1 MCKMAELPKDKSL
14 RSARLFCFGSSCNTA
29 VGERGDEK
37 SGSAA
42 VFVLEE
48 ILRGM
53 RKKIISTIRFV
64 DWY

>member
-1 MCKMAELPKDKSL
+1 LGYVVTLL
-14 RSARLFCFGSSCNTA
+14 REKG
-29 VGERGDEK
+29 GMK

-48 ILRGM
+48 ILRCM

>member
-1 MCKMAELPKDKSL
+1 
-14 RSARLFCFGSSCNTA
+14 

-37 SGSAA
+37 SGSAV

-48 ILRGM
+48 IPRGM

-64 DWY
+64 DWN